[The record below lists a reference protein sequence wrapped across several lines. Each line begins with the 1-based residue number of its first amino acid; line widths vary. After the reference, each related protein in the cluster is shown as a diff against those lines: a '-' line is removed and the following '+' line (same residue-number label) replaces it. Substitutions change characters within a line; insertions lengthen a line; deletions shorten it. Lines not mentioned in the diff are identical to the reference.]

1 MRALPRLMRLGAI
14 SVFTFSTAVAAQEQG
29 HDPTLAQSLFD
40 RARELMD
47 AGDFARACPLF
58 VESQRL
64 DPGGGTLLNIALC
77 HERAG
82 KIATAWAE
90 YGEALSVATRDG
102 RDDRRDQARER
113 MEALRPRL
121 PKIRVLVAKKDVN
134 VTLDGRA
141 LPAVSVGL
149 DLPVDPGAHAITATA
164 KGRRSWSTSPSVVEA
179 QLVEVTVP
187 ELEADPDAPAPVE
200 EGTRFATMSWVL
212 GGVAVAA
219 LGTSVV
225 TGLMALSAESASKD
239 KCVADRSYCP
249 DPSYQD
255 DASRARTLA
264 WVSTG
269 ALAVGIG
276 AAVGALLWPR
286 ERHVGVTVTPGSASL
301 SARFAF

>member
-1 MRALPRLMRLGAI
+1 MRALPRLMRMGAT
-14 SVFTFSTAVAAQEQG
+14 SVLLFSTSAGAQE
-29 HDPTLAQSLFD
+29 HDPKLAQSLFD
-40 RARELMD
+40 RARELMER
-47 AGDFARACPLF
+47 GDFAQACPLF

-77 HERAG
+77 HEREG

-102 RDDRRDQARER
+102 RDDRRDTAKER
-113 MEALRPRL
+113 IDALRPRL
-121 PKIRVLVAKKDVN
+121 PKIRVMAPKRDVS

-141 LPAVSVGL
+141 LPPVSVGL
-149 DLPVDPGAHAITATA
+149 DLPVDPGAHAVAATA
-164 KGRRSWSTSPSVVEA
+164 RGKRPWSASPSVVEG
-179 QLVEVTVP
+179 QLVEVAVP
-187 ELEADPDAPAPVE
+187 ELDDDPDAPASAD
-200 EGTRFATMSWVL
+200 EGSGRIATMSWVL
-212 GGVAVAA
+212 GGVALAA

-225 TGLMALSAESASKD
+225 TGVMALSAESASKD
-239 KCVADRSYCP
+239 KCVVDRSYCP
-249 DPSYQD
+249 DPSYRD

-286 ERHVGVTVTPGSASL
+286 EKHVGVTVMPGSASV
-301 SARFAF
+301 SARFEF